1 MHTVISILNIKR
13 LHEVIGYS
21 MQEFGDDAIGFDFL
35 QYPSHLSIQN
45 TNIKAELIEL
55 VTENYLPISP
65 DAQAVIEYIKGDS
78 NMTLSLQEVVDIENK
93 SLVSGS
99 VEKLLF

>member
-1 MHTVISILNIKR
+1 
-13 LHEVIGYS
+13 

-45 TNIKAELIEL
+45 TNIKAELIEF

-78 NMTLSLQEVVDIENK
+78 NMTFSLQEVVDIENK

-99 VEKLLF
+99 VDKLLF